1 MGEKT
6 VKRKS
11 WMIVEKFCLSNP
23 HPYTPKIHMAL
34 AHIPMLSSFNI
45 LNYEK
50 THIELVT
57 FNSGFWFLYLQ
68 TGNGFGN
75 KKNNKSRS
83 RIADKNDLL
92 NPTRLKVAGT
102 TPPFA
107 PYPNASCVK
116 SDRLRKEKYMLIV
129 HWGKRKEMN
138 IWHMGHREFMLIL

>member
-1 MGEKT
+1 
-6 VKRKS
+6 
-11 WMIVEKFCLSNP
+11 
-23 HPYTPKIHMAL
+23 
-34 AHIPMLSSFNI
+34 MLPSI
-45 LNYEK
+45 LVSVSLFTDWK
-50 THIELVT
+50 WV
-57 FNSGFWFLYLQ
+57 
-68 TGNGFGN
+68 GN